1 MNKPCVS
8 QKAIYAI
15 AEKRPVKKTLKS
27 VLPRFISLGH
37 YNQPLVGSGLH
48 FQAVFFF
55 PVEESDHNF

>member
-15 AEKRPVKKTLKS
+15 AEKKACEKNLKICAS
-27 VLPRFISLGH
+27 QVSLGH

-55 PVEESDHNF
+55 PVEESDHYF

>member
-8 QKAIYAI
+8 QKVIYAI
-15 AEKRPVKKTLKS
+15 AEKRPEKNLKIFAS
-27 VLPRFISLGH
+27 QVSLGH

>member
-1 MNKPCVS
+1 MNKQCVS

-15 AEKRPVKKTLKS
+15 AEKRPVKKTLKICAS
-27 VLPRFISLGH
+27 QVSLGH

>member
-8 QKAIYAI
+8 QEAIYAI
-15 AEKRPVKKTLKS
+15 AEKRPVKKNLKICAS
-27 VLPRFISLGH
+27 QVSLGH

-55 PVEESDHNF
+55 LVEDFWS